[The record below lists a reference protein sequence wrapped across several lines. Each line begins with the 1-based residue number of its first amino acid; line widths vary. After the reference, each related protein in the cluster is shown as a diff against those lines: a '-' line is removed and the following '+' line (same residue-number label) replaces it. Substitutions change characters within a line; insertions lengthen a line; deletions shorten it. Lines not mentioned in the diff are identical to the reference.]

1 MLCRTLQPGEPP
13 PANVVRLRVPTKDCA
28 DCMRPKAGYRCRNAA
43 CSVSV
48 MLLEVDS
55 TTLPHPR
62 TPHLMCDAR
71 CPFCGQLM
79 RLVSYFEIVEL
90 APGEEGR

>member
-1 MLCRTLQPGEPP
+1 
-13 PANVVRLRVPTKDCA
+13 
-28 DCMRPKAGYRCRNAA
+28 
-43 CSVSV
+43 

-79 RLVSYFEIVEL
+79 RLVSYFEIIEL
-90 APGEEGR
+90 VPVAER

>member
-1 MLCRTLQPGEPP
+1 
-13 PANVVRLRVPTKDCA
+13 VRLRIPSKDCS
-28 DCMRPKAGYRCRNAA
+28 DCQRPKAGYRCRNAA

-79 RLVSYFEIVEL
+79 VELVPESSGGSYFFL
-90 APGEEGR
+90 DGRTPRWCDGSMPVVRA